1 MAIRP
6 QTPPPYHPDIE
17 LVDPPLDYKV
27 HEETFKQG
35 RAKQSSRILIHLENK
50 RPPDTIGNKA
60 MSLWYLRK
68 HGFRVPDTHV
78 LTWEAYLGYQKD
90 PKEILENI
98 KTQLEQTLDQDQ
110 NYAVRSS
117 ADIEDSPDHSYAGQ
131 FTSVL
136 DVRGA
141 DQVLKAV
148 QEVWNETQTERVRS
162 YTNKAQNGPVR
173 IRMAVIIQKMV
184 CPLVSG
190 VSFSINPITS
200 LDEITVEAVPGRG
213 DQLVQEGITPLRWV
227 MKWGKWIEQPES
239 TEVSLE
245 LVRQVSTQTQKI
257 SKTFKREVD
266 LEWVF
271 DGKDLYWVQMR
282 DITAVAR
289 ADIYSNKIAKEM
301 TPGMLKPLN
310 WSVVVPIK
318 SGVVLNM
325 ITQVIGPND
334 LTAAGLLKAFH
345 FRTYHNLGAF
355 GRIFDSLGMP
365 RESLEIM
372 MGVAPE
378 GAGKPKFRP
387 SLRFIRLLPRIHRF
401 AWDKWM
407 FAKRAEPEFLKLES
421 ELKKYPL
428 SPPPDYDERKLISM
442 IDEIVHLNR
451 AAAYHSMVTIILMQ
465 IYNAVF
471 RSHLKKLHI
480 NPDDFDL
487 TEGLRELK
495 NYDPNEQLAA
505 LHQNYLA
512 LDGSLQEAIRCSDY
526 QAFQAIPG
534 IDDFRQQVERFLE
547 QFGHMSDRTTAIDS
561 IPWRETPD
569 LILDLIVDFQK
580 PEHTGTQKLHF
591 QDLPHKGIP
600 GMMLN
605 TFYQKARRFRLLREM
620 YSSLY
625 TYTIVLL
632 RAYYCA
638 VSERLVERGLLSERE
653 DIHFL
658 YDEEIRAYI
667 SGAADGMN
675 FKDQAIQRK
684 HEMERCK
691 DAILPQV
698 IYGNEPPPVIVQSGK
713 KLTGTPTSR
722 GYYTGKTRVV
732 RGIGDFKKLVPGDVL
747 VIPHSD
753 VGWLP
758 LFARAGA
765 VIAESGGMLSH
776 SSIVARE
783 YGIPAVVSVSGAL
796 QLSDDMLVSID
807 GYKGE
812 VHIHD

>member
-1 MAIRP
+1 MTIRSEDP
-6 QTPPPYHPDIE
+6 TPYTSDVD
-17 LVDPPLDYKV
+17 LVKLTPDYKV
-27 HEETFKQG
+27 QEEAFKKD
-35 RAKQSSRILIHLENK
+35 RSRRSSILIHLENK
-50 RPPDTIGNKA
+50 LPPDSVGSKA
-60 MSLWYLRK
+60 MNLWRLKK
-68 HGFRVPDTHV
+68 HGFRVPDTYV
-78 LTWEAYLGYQKD
+78 LTWEACQRYQTD
-90 PKEILENI
+90 PQKTLEEIQY
-98 KTQLEQTLDQDQ
+98 QLEQILDPELP
-110 NYAVRSS
+110 YAVRSS

-131 FTSVL
+131 FASVL

-141 DQVLKAV
+141 DQAVKAV
-148 QEVWNETQTERVRS
+148 QEVWNEIQTERVQS
-162 YTNKAQNGPVR
+162 YTSKAQQGPVN
-173 IRMAVIIQKMV
+173 IRMAVIIQEMV
-184 CPLVSG
+184 HPLISG

-200 LDEITVEAVPGRG
+200 LDEITVEAVEGRG
-213 DQLVQEGITPLRWV
+213 DRLVQEGFTPMRWV

-239 TEVSLE
+239 AEVPE
-245 LVRQVSTQTQKI
+245 EIIIQVVHQTQKI
-257 SKTFKREVD
+257 SKTFKCQVD

-271 DGKDLYWVQMR
+271 DGKNLFWVQMR
-282 DITAVAR
+282 DITTVAK
-289 ADIYSNKIAKEM
+289 ADVYSNKIAKEM
-301 TPGMLKPLN
+301 TPGMIKPLT

-318 SGVVLNM
+318 SGVVLDL
-325 ITQVIGPND
+325 ITQVIGKND

-345 FRTYHNLGAF
+345 YRTYHNLGAF

-372 MGVAPE
+372 MGVVPE

-407 FAKRAEPEFLKLES
+407 FAKQAETVFRQLES

-428 SPPPDYDERKLISM
+428 YPSADDEQKLISM
-442 IDEIVHLNR
+442 IDKVRVLNR
-451 AAAYHSMVTIILMQ
+451 TAAYHSMVTIILMQ

-480 NPDDFDL
+480 NPEDFDL
-487 TEGLRELK
+487 TQGLDELK
-495 NYDPNEQLAA
+495 SYDPNEGLAA
-505 LHQNYLA
+505 LHESYLT
-512 LDGSLQEAIRCSDY
+512 LESSQQEAIRHSDY
-526 QAFQAIPG
+526 PTFRAMPDIE
-534 IDDFRQQVERFLE
+534 DFRQEVDQFLE

-561 IPWRETPD
+561 IPWRETPG
-569 LILDLIVDFQK
+569 LILDLIADFQK
-580 PEHTGTQKLHF
+580 PEKKGAQKLQF
-591 QDLPHKGIP
+591 RDLQRRGIR
-600 GMMLN
+600 GMLLN
-605 TFYQKARRFRLLREM
+605 IFYQRARRFRLLREM

-625 TYTIVLL
+625 TYTIVLF
-632 RAYYCA
+632 RAYYTA
-638 VSERLVERGLLSERE
+638 IGDRLGERGLLHARE

-667 SGAADGMN
+667 AGRIDGLE
-675 FKDQAIQRK
+675 FKDQVLQRK
-684 HEMERCK
+684 NEMEQCK

-698 IYGNEPPPVIVQSGK
+698 IYGNEAPPVIVQSDR
-713 KLTGTPTSR
+713 KLSGTPTSR
-722 GYYTGKTRVV
+722 GYYTGKTRIV
-732 RGIGDFKKLVPGDVL
+732 RGIGDFKKLMPGDVL
-747 VIPHSD
+747 VISHSD

-796 QLSDDMLVSID
+796 QLCDDMLVSID